1 MTEAEWL
8 ASSDLNAM
16 LEHLGEQ
23 ISPRKLRLFACA
35 CCRRVWDLLHE
46 PACRQA
52 VVVAERFA
60 DGLATKEELMAA
72 RNEAVQ
78 QGPGSSAAQVA
89 ARDPRWA
96 AAWTAVGASKIAAWA
111 AAKNSERSEQAALLR
126 EIVGNPF
133 LPPPETASW
142 PPEIVSLAEAQ
153 YAGKG
158 DHFALCD
165 ALADAGHPEL
175 AEHFGTPGHPKGC
188 WALDLILGKS

>member
-8 ASSDLNAM
+8 ASNDLNAM
-16 LEHLGEQ
+16 LEFLGDR

-35 CCRRVWDLLHE
+35 CCRRVWHLLHE
-46 PACRQA
+46 PASRHA
-52 VVVAERFA
+52 VEVAERYA
-60 DGLATKEELMAA
+60 DGLATKEELLAA
-72 RNEAVQ
+72 RNDAVLQ
-78 QGPGSSAAQVA
+78 APSGGAAQVA

-126 EIVGNPF
+126 EMVGNPF
-133 LPPPETASW
+133 REPPATGPW
-142 PPEIVSLAEAQ
+142 PADVVALAEAL
-153 YAGKG
+153 YRGEG

-165 ALADAGHPEL
+165 ALAALGHPEL
-175 AEHFGTPGHPKGC
+175 AEHFGSPSHPRGC

>member
-8 ASSDLNAM
+8 AGTDLNAM
-16 LEHLGEQ
+16 LEFLGDKV
-23 ISPRKLRLFACA
+23 SPRKLRLFACA
-35 CCRRVWDLLHE
+35 CCRRVWDMLTE
-46 PACRQA
+46 PASRQA
-52 VVVAERFA
+52 VAVAERYA
-60 DGLATKEELMAA
+60 DGLATKDELMAA
-72 RNEAVQ
+72 RNEAVLA
-78 QGPGSSAAQVA
+78 GPGSSAAQVA

-111 AAKNSERSEQAALLR
+111 AAKNSERSEQALLLR

-133 LPPPETASW
+133 QPTTITEEWSA
-142 PPEIVSLAEAQ
+142 EVLALAQ
-153 YAGKG
+153 QLYEGRG

-175 AEHFGTPGHPKGC
+175 AEHFGQPGHPKGC